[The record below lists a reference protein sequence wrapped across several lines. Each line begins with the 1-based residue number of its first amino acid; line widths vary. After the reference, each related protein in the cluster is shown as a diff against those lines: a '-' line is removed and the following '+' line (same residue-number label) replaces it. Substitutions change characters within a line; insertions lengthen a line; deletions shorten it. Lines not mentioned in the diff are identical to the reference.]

1 MAKQAITILLIVL
14 VFGIFV
20 PWYKGFAFLDP
31 LMISAYSCLA
41 IIFVAPA
48 SAEAFGTLPPDS
60 SRSELLAKLFTI
72 VAYGWGVCVVILGS
86 GIITVNLV
94 RWHGRLLL
102 PGTPVLVSC
111 LLFSFTGALA
121 FGSAAALLAR
131 RTTPRSAKAILRLA
145 FLLILLFLA
154 FGNRFLPNSWRSTI
168 DAELT
173 TEGITSLALRASLFL
188 AGASALLILGLLRK
202 LSNSNS
208 ARRPS
213 ATM

>member
-20 PWYKGFAFLDP
+20 PWYKGFDFLDP

-48 SAEAFGTLPPDS
+48 SAEAFGALPAES

-72 VAYGWGVCVVILGS
+72 VAYGWGVSIVILAS
-86 GIITVNLV
+86 GIITVNLSK
-94 RWHGRLLL
+94 WHGRLLL
-102 PGTPVLVSC
+102 PRTPVLLSC
-111 LLFSFTGALA
+111 LLLSLTGALA

-131 RTTPRSAKAILRLA
+131 RTTPRSAKSILRLA
-145 FLLILLFLA
+145 FLLILLSLA
-154 FGNRFLPNSWRSTI
+154 FGNRYLPIAWRSSIETQ
-168 DAELT
+168 LT
-173 TEGITSLALRASLFL
+173 TEGITTLALRASMLLAIASVFL
-188 AGASALLILGLLRK
+188 ILALLR
-202 LSNSNS
+202 SNF
-208 ARRPS
+208 AHHPS